1 MSKPAVLC
9 RFWHWPSGCF
19 DCKTKGLDGLIGNQR
34 DPSLVNITRND
45 GAVNITGSLSK
56 GLLATGVILFSAF
69 TLVTHAASQTWIQL
83 SPTEGPPDA
92 RTLHT
97 SVYRISSNRMLIF
110 GGAHRLEVGEKLLND
125 LWVLEDA
132 DGTTGTPSWTQIS
145 TESGPSA
152 RSSHTAVYDTNT
164 NSMIVFGGSVGVG
177 STGSPVLT
185 NEVWVLENADATGD
199 DNPPKWTKLS
209 PADGPSGRAAHT
221 AVYDPSN
228 NRMIVFGGNVG
239 VGSTGSAL
247 LTNEVWVLE
256 NANGTDENNP
266 PKWTKLTPENGPS
279 ERAAHTAVYDP
290 NTNRMVVFGGN
301 ARVGTDDSTT
311 LTREVWVLENANG
324 TEENNP
330 PRWTRL
336 SPSGDPGARE
346 LHTASYDSNTNRMTV
361 FGGKREIGPTDS
373 STLSND
379 VWILV
384 NANGLTSD
392 GQSVIPAWTELSTTD
407 GPPSA
412 RNSHTAVYNNTPAS
426 NRMIVFAGQTGCAD
440 SCVDLNDVWALT
452 DANGIIPPGEPVF
465 GATSTDDEN
474 LTAVDTSS
482 VNVIDAAPTE
492 VTETN
497 GIGGGGGDGGTVVRE
512 KLTSPVITILGPN
525 PAAVKVGTTY
535 TDKGATASD
544 SLGGDLTAQIVVTSD
559 VNTRVVGRYSVVFKV
574 TDSNGNTATARR
586 TVTVVGTALPGT
598 TITSAVDGRGT
609 SLTNRGST
617 ASKSI
622 TFTFAGTDKIGVTGF
637 ECSLD
642 SSAFSPCTSPKKF
655 TKLALGSRVF
665 QARTIDK
672 LGRRDPSPARWT
684 WTILTPGELSPLMED
699 FVLLGTFIAGS
710 ERHAIIEGKGGELRR
725 LGLGD
730 TMNGFE
736 LAEIHRQRAVFKSD
750 TDTLELVLDFTRR

>member
-1 MSKPAVLC
+1 MLC
-9 RFWHWPSGCF
+9 RFWHWPGGRF
-19 DCKTKGLDGLIGNQR
+19 DCQTEGLNGLIGDQR
-34 DPSLVNITRND
+34 DPSLVNMMRND
-45 GAVNITGSLSK
+45 GAVKITGSLSK
-56 GLLATGVILFSAF
+56 ALLATGVILLSGF

-83 SPTEGPPDA
+83 SPTEGAPDA

-97 SVYRISSNRMLIF
+97 SVYRISSNRMIVF
-110 GGAHRLEVGEKLLND
+110 GGADRLEVGEKLLND

-132 DGTTGTPSWTQIS
+132 DGTTGAHSWTQIS
-145 TESGPSA
+145 TESGPSD

-177 STGSPVLT
+177 STGSPLLT
-185 NEVWVLENADATGD
+185 NEVWVLENADATEE

-209 PADGPSGRAAHT
+209 PTDGPSGRAAHT
-221 AVYDPSN
+221 AVYAPSN
-228 NRMIVFGGNVG
+228 NKMIVFGGNVG
-239 VGSTGSAL
+239 AGSTGSAL

-256 NANGTDENNP
+256 NANGTEQDNP

-290 NTNRMVVFGGN
+290 NTNRMIVFGGN
-301 ARVGTDDSTT
+301 ASVGTDDSTT

-330 PRWTRL
+330 SNWTRL
-336 SPSGDPGARE
+336 SPSGDPGARD
-346 LHTASYDSNTNRMTV
+346 LHTAIYDSNTNRMTV
-361 FGGKREIGPTDS
+361 FGGKREIGPTNS

-379 VWILV
+379 VWILE

-392 GQSVIPAWTELSTTD
+392 GQLVIPAWTELSTTT

-412 RNSHTAVYNNTPAS
+412 RNSHTAVYSNTPAS

-452 DANGIIPPGEPVF
+452 DANGFIPPGEPVF

-474 LTAVDTSS
+474 LSTVQTSS
-482 VNVIDAAPTE
+482 VNVIDAVSSE
-492 VTETN
+492 VTDTN
-497 GIGGGGGDGGTVVRE
+497 GIGGGGSGTVARGE
-512 KLTSPVITILGPN
+512 LKSPVITILGPN
-525 PAAVKVGTTY
+525 PVTVTIGTTY

-559 VNTRVVGRYSVVFKV
+559 VNTRVVGSYAVVFKV
-574 TDSNGNTATARR
+574 TGSSGNAATATR
-586 TVTVVGTALPGT
+586 TVNVVGTALPET
-598 TITSAVDGRGT
+598 TIVSAIDGTGT
-609 SLTNRGST
+609 SMKNRGST
-617 ASKSI
+617 ASQSI
-622 TFTFAGTDKIGVTGF
+622 TFTFVGSDKIGVTRF

-642 SSAFSPCTSPKKF
+642 LSAFSPCTSPKKF
-655 TKLALGSRVF
+655 TKLALGSRAF
-665 QARTIDK
+665 QVRAINK
-672 LGRRDPSPARWT
+672 LGNRDPGPARWT

-699 FVLLGTFIAGS
+699 FVLLGTFIAGR
-710 ERHAIIEGKGGELRR
+710 ERHAIVEGRGGELRR
-725 LGLGD
+725 LELGD
-730 TMNGFE
+730 TLDGFE

-750 TDTLELVLDFTRR
+750 TSTLELVLDFTRR

>member
-1 MSKPAVLC
+1 M
-9 RFWHWPSGCF
+9 
-19 DCKTKGLDGLIGNQR
+19 
-34 DPSLVNITRND
+34 RND
-45 GAVNITGSLSK
+45 GAAKLTSSLSK
-56 GLLATGVILFSAF
+56 ALLATGVILFSAF

-97 SVYRISSNRMLIF
+97 SVYRISSNRMIVF
-110 GGAHRLEVGEKLLND
+110 GGADRLEVGEKLLND

-177 STGSPVLT
+177 STGSPLLT
-185 NEVWVLENADATGD
+185 NEVWVLENADATEE

-239 VGSTGSAL
+239 AGSTGSAL

-256 NANGTDENNP
+256 NANGTEEDNP
-266 PKWTKLTPENGPS
+266 PKWTKLTLENGPS
-279 ERAAHTAVYDP
+279 ERAVHTAVYDP
-290 NTNRMVVFGGN
+290 NTNRMIVFGGN

-311 LTREVWVLENANG
+311 LTKEVWVLENANG

-330 PRWTRL
+330 PRWTSL
-336 SPSGDPGARE
+336 SPSGDPGARD
-346 LHTASYDSNTNRMTV
+346 LHTAIYDPNTNRMTV
-361 FGGKREIGPTDS
+361 FGGNREIGPTDS
-373 STLSND
+373 STLTND
-379 VWILV
+379 VWILE
-384 NANGLTSD
+384 NANGLTID
-392 GQSVIPAWTELSTTD
+392 GQLVIPAWTELSTTA

-412 RNSHTAVYNNTPAS
+412 RNSHTAVYNNTLAS

-440 SCVDLNDVWALT
+440 ACVDLNDVWALT

-465 GATSTDDEN
+465 GATSTDEEN
-474 LTAVDTSS
+474 LSAVDTSS
-482 VNVIDAAPTE
+482 VNVVNAAPTE

-497 GIGGGGGDGGTVVRE
+497 GIGGGGGGGGTVARE
-512 KLTSPVITILGPN
+512 KLTSPVIAILGPN
-525 PAAVKVGTTY
+525 PATVKVGTTY
-535 TDKGATASD
+535 TDKGAKARD
-544 SLGGDLTAQIVVTSD
+544 GLGGDLTAQIIVTSN
-559 VNTRVVGRYSVVFKV
+559 VNTKVVGSYSVLFRV
-574 TDSNGNTATARR
+574 TDSSGKTVTATRI
-586 TVTVVGTALPGT
+586 VNVVGATLPET
-598 TITSAVDGRGT
+598 TITSATDGSGT

-617 ASKSI
+617 GSKSI
-622 TFTFAGTDKIGVTGF
+622 TFTFAGTDKVGVTGF

-642 SSAFSPCTSPKKF
+642 VSAFSSCSSPKKF
-655 TKLALGSRVF
+655 TKLALGSRTF
-665 QARTIDK
+665 QVRAINK
-672 LGRRDPSPARWT
+672 LGSRDPKPARWT
-684 WTILTPGELSPLMED
+684 WTILAPAEISPPMED